1 MTTSKILPHMIVSIA
16 SLTGSRGQFLGK
28 AGLPLISLSQLPMMS
43 IAWSTVSMLVYIESV
58 LAVKSLAFDGRRPVM
73 FGLKSMAVLVS
84 LMYVFT
90 KGVNIQRQ
98 QSNQQLQMFV
108 NVPMQHTI
116 GLVLKCNLCT
126 FIDIWN
132 FANLSSGFRF
142 LAVCRQ
148 SLLPFLSVQ
157 WNVEIQHS

>member
-1 MTTSKILPHMIVSIA
+1 MMMTTSKILPHMIVSIA

-90 KGVNIQRQ
+90 KGVNIQR
-98 QSNQQLQMFV
+98 
-108 NVPMQHTI
+108 
-116 GLVLKCNLCT
+116 
-126 FIDIWN
+126 
-132 FANLSSGFRF
+132 
-142 LAVCRQ
+142 
-148 SLLPFLSVQ
+148 
-157 WNVEIQHS
+157 